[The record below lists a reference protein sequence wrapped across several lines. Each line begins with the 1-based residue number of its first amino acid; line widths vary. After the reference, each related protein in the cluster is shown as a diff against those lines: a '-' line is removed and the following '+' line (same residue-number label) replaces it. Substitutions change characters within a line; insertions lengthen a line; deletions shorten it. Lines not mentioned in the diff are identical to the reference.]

1 MVFGALLDSACVGCH
16 ATERRKAACHAIT
29 ALGNK
34 QHKELIQQYKEAS
47 RPLGVFL
54 IRNNKT
60 DRVFLGCGI
69 DLRGTINRHRF
80 QLSTGNHPNRELQ
93 ADWNQLGANNFAFEV
108 IEELQPRNET
118 SFDSKRELEFMEKM
132 WLDKLK
138 PYGERGY
145 NKPKV
150 KRRHV

>member
-1 MVFGALLDSACVGCH
+1 MGKS
-16 ATERRKAACHAIT
+16 R
-29 ALGNK
+29 N
-34 QHKELIQQYKEAS
+34 KELTQEYKSAL

-150 KRRHV
+150 KRRQV

>member
-1 MVFGALLDSACVGCH
+1 MGKS
-16 ATERRKAACHAIT
+16 R
-29 ALGNK
+29 N
-34 QHKELIQQYKEAS
+34 KELTQEYKSAS

-69 DLRGTINRHRF
+69 DLRGTINRHKF
-80 QLSTGNHPNRELQ
+80 QLSTGNHANRELQ
-93 ADWNQLGANNFAFEV
+93 TDWNRLGANNFAFEV

>member
-1 MVFGALLDSACVGCH
+1 LWLRQVAADESGDRSPH
-16 ATERRKAACHAIT
+16 SKERHKV
-29 ALGNK
+29 LKNK
-34 QHKELIQQYKEAS
+34 QNKALTQQYKEAS

-54 IRNNKT
+54 IRNNQT
-60 DRVFLGCGI
+60 DRVFLGKGI
-69 DLRGTINRHRF
+69 DLRGTINRHKF
-80 QLSTGNHPNRELQ
+80 QLSTGTHPNRELQ
-93 ADWNQLGANNFAFEV
+93 ADWNQLGANNFAFEI

-138 PYGERGY
+138 PYGDRGY

-150 KRRHV
+150 NRRHV

>member
-1 MVFGALLDSACVGCH
+1 VGKS
-16 ATERRKAACHAIT
+16 R
-29 ALGNK
+29 N
-34 QHKELIQQYKEAS
+34 KELTQEYKSAS

-69 DLRGTINRHRF
+69 DLRGTINRHKF
-80 QLSTGNHPNRELQ
+80 QLSTGNHANRELQ
-93 ADWNQLGANNFAFEV
+93 TDWNRLGANNFAFEV

>member
-1 MVFGALLDSACVGCH
+1 LRH
-16 ATERRKAACHAIT
+16 
-29 ALGNK
+29 K
-34 QHKELIQQYKEAS
+34 QHKELIQQYKSAS

-60 DRVFLGCGI
+60 DRVFLGSGI

-80 QLSTGNHPNRELQ
+80 QLSTGSHPNRELQ
-93 ADWNQLGANNFAFEV
+93 ADWNQLGANNFAFEI

-118 SFDSKRELEFMEKM
+118 SFDSKSELEFMKKM

-138 PYGERGY
+138 PYGDRGY

-150 KRRHV
+150 NRRRA

>member
-1 MVFGALLDSACVGCH
+1 L
-16 ATERRKAACHAIT
+16 R
-29 ALGNK
+29 NK
-34 QHKELIQQYKEAS
+34 QHKELTQQYKSAS

-60 DRVFLGCGI
+60 DKVFLGCGI
-69 DLRGTINRHRF
+69 DLRGTINRHKF

-138 PYGERGY
+138 PYGDRGY
-145 NKPKV
+145 NKRKV
-150 KRRHV
+150 NRRHV

>member
-1 MVFGALLDSACVGCH
+1 L
-16 ATERRKAACHAIT
+16 R
-29 ALGNK
+29 NK
-34 QHKELIQQYKEAS
+34 QHKELIQQYKEAL

-60 DRVFLGCGI
+60 DKVFLGCGI
-69 DLRGTINRHRF
+69 DLRGAINRHKF
-80 QLSTGNHPNRELQ
+80 QLSSGSHPNRELQ
-93 ADWNQLGANNFAFEV
+93 ADWNQLGANNFAVEI

-138 PYGERGY
+138 PYGDRGY

-150 KRRHV
+150 NRRRS